1 MKFKGSR
8 RQWKRRSDAGGV
20 SAGMLKMIKLIMII
34 LPTLRE
40 VGVAA
45 LSVSAQTPG
54 RGGIFCYKWFSD
66 CHFSMVPSI
75 HDWS

>member
-1 MKFKGSR
+1 M
-8 RQWKRRSDAGGV
+8 KRRSDAGGV
-20 SAGMLKMIKLIMII
+20 SAGMLKMIKLIVIV
-34 LPTLRE
+34 LPTLSE

-66 CHFSMVPSI
+66 CHCSMGSSM
-75 HDWS
+75 HD